1 MSCPGG
7 VRITRLVCATSI
19 VGMTDPG
26 RAQASH
32 FWSYLEARMEE
43 AGLSTSDLVRAVGVH
58 RSRLTDW
65 RRGKSLSMDT
75 ARALARL
82 FSVPLLEVMVAAG
95 QLTDDEANARPL
107 RSPSSLSDA
116 VLLYELRRRLA
127 GDDEEPG

>member
-1 MSCPGG
+1 
-7 VRITRLVCATSI
+7 
-19 VGMTDPG
+19 MTDPG

>member
-1 MSCPGG
+1 
-7 VRITRLVCATSI
+7 
-19 VGMTDPG
+19 MTDPG

-43 AGLSTSDLVRAVGVH
+43 SGLSTSDLVRAVGVH

>member
-1 MSCPGG
+1 
-7 VRITRLVCATSI
+7 
-19 VGMTDPG
+19 MTDPG
-26 RAQASH
+26 RAQASQ

-127 GDDEEPG
+127 GDDEEPE